1 MHIELMKVAKKIDHM
16 LSDIISLQREYVVKI
31 CSTCGDPCCG
41 KVQHLF
47 DEKDRI
53 FAIVFREQNML
64 QKKVRGRDGCSF
76 LTPKGCRLHPKVRPF
91 ICHRYLCSR
100 LKNEIYKPKPELLQ
114 ILDEKFRII
123 DHLRGQLWSLYLE
136 TLPV

>member
-1 MHIELMKVAKKIDHM
+1 MHSELMKVAKTIDHM
-16 LSDIISLQREYVVKI
+16 LSDIISLQQEYVARI
-31 CSTCGDPCCG
+31 CTSCGDPCCSR
-41 KVQHLF
+41 VQHLF

-53 FAIVFREQNML
+53 FAMVFYGKHMF
-64 QKKVRGRDGCSF
+64 QKRVRGKKGCSF
-76 LTPKGCRLHPKVRPF
+76 LSPHGCRLHPKERPF

-100 LKNEIYKPKPELLQ
+100 LKNDMCSENPQLLH

-123 DHLRGQLWSLYLE
+123 DDLRGQLWRRYLD

>member
-1 MHIELMKVAKKIDHM
+1 MHFELMKVAKKIDHV
-16 LSDIISLQREYVVKI
+16 LSDIISIQGEYVAKI

-53 FAIVFREQNML
+53 FAMVFREQNKF
-64 QKKVRGRDGCSF
+64 QKKVGGIDGCSF
-76 LTPKGCRLHPKVRPF
+76 LTPKGCRLQPKERPF
-91 ICHRYLCSR
+91 ICHRYLCAS
-100 LKNEIYKPKPELLQ
+100 LKNEICKQKPELLE
-114 ILDEKFRII
+114 ILDKKFKAM
-123 DHLRGQLWSLYLE
+123 DELRGQLWSMYLE